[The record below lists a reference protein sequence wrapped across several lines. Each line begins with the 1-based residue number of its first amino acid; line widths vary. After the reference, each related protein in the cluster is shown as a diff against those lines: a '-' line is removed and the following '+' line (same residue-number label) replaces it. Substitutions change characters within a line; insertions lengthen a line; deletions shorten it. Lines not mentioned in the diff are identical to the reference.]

1 MPLYDRLFP
10 CYPRLR
16 PEQGL
21 RLEERRMGYSLAQ
34 QRRRMM
40 DGAFCRLLSALACT
54 VPPSA

>member
-1 MPLYDRLFP
+1 MPLYDRRFS
-10 CYPRLR
+10 CYPRLC

-34 QRRRMM
+34 QRRRMT
-40 DGAFCRLLSALACT
+40 DGAVCRLRSALACT